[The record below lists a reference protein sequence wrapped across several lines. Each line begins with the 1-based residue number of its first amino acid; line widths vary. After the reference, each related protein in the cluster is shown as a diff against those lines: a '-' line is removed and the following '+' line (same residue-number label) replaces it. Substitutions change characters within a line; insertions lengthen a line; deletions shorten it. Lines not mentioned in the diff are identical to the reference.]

1 MNTVFP
7 KMKLIKQI
15 NRKYQIINNFWQKLM
30 LKKMELKKIPFN
42 MKGEISFKIFI
53 LKQIKKHQTVTT

>member
-30 LKKMELKKIPFN
+30 LKKMEFKKIPFN

-53 LKQIKKHQTVTT
+53 LK

>member
-30 LKKMELKKIPFN
+30 LKKMELKEIPFN

-53 LKQIKKHQTVTT
+53 LK